1 MGIHEIRRRRL
12 IELLHAKFGGRQV
25 DLARAL
31 GRPANYISRC
41 LSTNAAHRKPIGEK
55 FARHVEATLGLPDYW
70 MDEGTMG
77 AVDKET
83 MDLALRLES
92 LTPAQRSA
100 VEALLQAFGSSD
112 PPPPPASTLHV
123 DNKH

>member
-12 IELLHAKFGGRQV
+12 IELLNARYGGRQV

-31 GRPANYISRC
+31 SRPANYISRC
-41 LSTNAAHRKPIGEK
+41 LSDNNANRKPIGEK
-55 FARHVEATLGLPDYW
+55 FARYVETTLGLPQYW

-77 AVDKET
+77 TVDQET
-83 MDLALRLES
+83 IDLALRLEA

-100 VEALLQAFGSSD
+100 IEAMLQAFNAPD
-112 PPPPPASTLHV
+112 PPPAVPTLHV
-123 DNKH
+123 GNKH